1 MECFDSVVS
10 SQCISWLICCYTAC
24 VQGVAGV
31 TFAPRQ
37 LTSYTTPNFFTGEAA
52 LALREANKS
61 RPSSANTPTPGAAT
75 AQTPLPHPPRAQA
88 SHAATH
94 TPSEQEGLPSQSA
107 TALPSNSDN
116 IEEPPL
122 KRRAMRKQ
130 QPTQKAI
137 EAGLAPALAGHQGQ
151 SQGTDVSGLHPLQD
165 GRKQSHGSHAPVQSE
180 VSLSAAQPEHMQT
193 GMPVQY
199 FVNMISRMQQAAL

>member
-1 MECFDSVVS
+1 MWFH
-10 SQCISWLICCYTAC
+10 SQYTGLLNCCYTAA

-61 RPSSANTPTPGAAT
+61 RPSSANAPTPGAT
-75 AQTPLPHPPRAQA
+75 AQTPLPHPPQAQG

-94 TPSEQEGLPSQSA
+94 TPSEQEGLPSQSP
-107 TALPSNSDN
+107 TALPCNDDN
-116 IEEPPL
+116 TEEPPL
-122 KRRAMRKQ
+122 KRRALRKQ

-137 EAGLAPALAGHQGQ
+137 EAGLAPALAGHQGH
-151 SQGTDVSGLHPLQD
+151 SQGNGGSGLHPLQD
-165 GRKQSHGSHAPVQSE
+165 GRKQSHGTLAPVQSE

-193 GMPVQY
+193 GMPVQ
-199 FVNMISRMQQAAL
+199 

>member
-1 MECFDSVVS
+1 MNCSDSVVH
-10 SQCISWLICCYTAC
+10 SQNIGLLNCCYTAA

-61 RPSSANTPTPGAAT
+61 RPSSASATPPGAAI
-75 AQTPLPHPPRAQA
+75 AQTPLPHPPQAQG
-88 SHAATH
+88 SQAAAH
-94 TPSEQEGLPSQSA
+94 TPSEQEALPSHSP
-107 TALPSNSDN
+107 TALPSNDDN
-116 IEEPPL
+116 TEEPPL

-137 EAGLAPALAGHQGQ
+137 EAGLAPALAGHQGHSQ
-151 SQGTDVSGLHPLQD
+151 SNDGSGLHPLQD
-165 GRKQSHGSHAPVQSE
+165 GRKQLRGTHAPVQSE

-193 GMPVQY
+193 RMPVQ
-199 FVNMISRMQQAAL
+199 

>member
-1 MECFDSVVS
+1 MRSGAPCNAF
-10 SQCISWLICCYTAC
+10 ISYQYIDLLNCCYTASL
-24 VQGVAGV
+24 QGVTGV

-52 LALREANKS
+52 LALREANKP
-61 RPSSANTPTPGAAT
+61 RPSSANAPVPGVAT
-75 AQTPLPHPPRAQA
+75 AHTPLLQPPQAQG

-94 TPSEQEGLPSQSA
+94 TPSKQEGQSP

-116 IEEPPL
+116 TEEPSL
-122 KRRAMRKQ
+122 KRRAMRRQ
-130 QPTQKAI
+130 QPTLKAV

-151 SQGTDVSGLHPLQD
+151 DTDGSGLHRLQD
-165 GRKQSHGSHAPVQSE
+165 EKKQLHETHATVQSE

-193 GMPVQY
+193 RMPVQ
-199 FVNMISRMQQAAL
+199 

>member
-1 MECFDSVVS
+1 M
-10 SQCISWLICCYTAC
+10 SQDA
-24 VQGVAGV
+24 AGV
-31 TFAPRQ
+31 TFAPHQ

-61 RPSSANTPTPGAAT
+61 RPSSAHAPTPGGAPT
-75 AQTPLPHPPRAQA
+75 AQTPLPHPPQAQG
-88 SHAATH
+88 SHIATQA
-94 TPSEQEGLPSQSA
+94 PSEQEGLPRQFP
-107 TALPSNSDN
+107 TALPSDSGNA
-116 IEEPPL
+116 EEPPV

-151 SQGTDVSGLHPLQD
+151 DQGSDGSGLNPLQD
-165 GRKQSHGSHAPVQSE
+165 ARKQLHAPVKSE

-193 GMPVQY
+193 RLPVQ
-199 FVNMISRMQQAAL
+199 